1 MTRYDLTIYCV
12 YCACTSGDR
21 KNSTLIVYRVARQIS
36 RRDHHAERVNRDGAI
51 FVSAWVGRLH
61 HPVTAIEIPKRA
73 RMGGLLCVCFGEPFA
88 LNCYQR
94 TNRKR
99 PVLLC
104 STSRKYAFVKSNQR
118 TRHFVGGQ

>member
-1 MTRYDLTIYCV
+1 MTRYDLT
-12 YCACTSGDR
+12 CACTSGDR
-21 KNSTLIVYRVARQIS
+21 KNSTLTGS
-36 RRDHHAERVNRDGAI
+36 RGRLVVVTIMPSASIETSLYCGV
-51 FVSAWVGRLH
+51 AWVGRLH